1 MTVFSILFGILLFS
15 FLIFIHELGHFV
27 AAKSFGVQVNEFSM
41 FMGPVLWKKQKGET
55 LYSIR
60 LIPIGGFCEMEG
72 ENGDSTNP
80 CSFMAVAW
88 WKRLAILAAGPVM
101 NLLSGLLL
109 FAFFF
114 APQQRYILPVVDVVE
129 PGSAIAAVGDNWEGI
144 KEGDRILKVDGER
157 IYMYTDFELVL
168 TANSDA
174 ERNPENRHDLVLLR
188 DGERVELKNF
198 PMQKRTFQDENG
210 SSQRYGFS
218 FGSVERTIP
227 TLLRQTWNAA
237 LSNVQM
243 VRISLGM
250 LFSGKANLDDMRGPV
265 GIVEIMAED
274 SAKSSSLYYA
284 ILNMLSLGGL
294 IAVNLGIMNLL
305 PIPALDGGRS
315 VGTLLTAAVEGI
327 TKKKLDPKYEGY
339 VHGAG
344 MIVLLAFMGF
354 IMCKDIFRIFKG

>member
-80 CSFMAVAW
+80 RSFMAVAW
-88 WKRLAILAAGPVM
+88 WKRLAILVAGPVM

-188 DGERVELKNF
+188 NGERVELKNF

-227 TLLRQTWNAA
+227 SLLRQTWNAA

>member
-80 CSFMAVAW
+80 RSFMAVAW
-88 WKRLAILAAGPVM
+88 WKRLAILVAGPVM